1 MYPSHPDSDR
11 LPPMA
16 HQSPAPDLPE
26 SQRADQSDD
35 PSLPQGGRA
44 EDDDPRVTAGS
55 PKPWLL
61 IALVVLAVF
70 VVAFVGAIIWGVVRL
85 A

>member
-1 MYPSHPDSDR
+1 
-11 LPPMA
+11 MA

-35 PSLPQGGRA
+35 PSLPHGSRP
-44 EDDDPRVTAGS
+44 EDDDPKVTAGS

>member
-1 MYPSHPDSDR
+1 
-11 LPPMA
+11 MA
-16 HQSPAPDLPE
+16 HQPPTPDLPE
-26 SQRADQSDD
+26 AQRADPSDD
-35 PSLPQGGRA
+35 PSLPRGGQQ
-44 EDDDPRVTAGS
+44 EDDDPMVTASS

-70 VVAFVGAIIWGVVRL
+70 VIAFVGAIIWGIVEL

>member
-1 MYPSHPDSDR
+1 
-11 LPPMA
+11 MA
-16 HQSPAPDLPE
+16 HQTPTPDLPE
-26 SQRADQSDD
+26 SERAAPSDD
-35 PSLPQGGRA
+35 PSLPQGARPES
-44 EDDDPRVTAGS
+44 EDPVVTAGT

-85 A
+85 S

>member
-1 MYPSHPDSDR
+1 
-11 LPPMA
+11 MA

-26 SQRADQSDD
+26 SERADQSDD
-35 PSLPQGGRA
+35 PSLPQGGRP
-44 EDDDPRVTAGS
+44 EDDDPMVAAGS

-70 VVAFVGAIIWGVVRL
+70 AIAFVGAIIWGVVRL